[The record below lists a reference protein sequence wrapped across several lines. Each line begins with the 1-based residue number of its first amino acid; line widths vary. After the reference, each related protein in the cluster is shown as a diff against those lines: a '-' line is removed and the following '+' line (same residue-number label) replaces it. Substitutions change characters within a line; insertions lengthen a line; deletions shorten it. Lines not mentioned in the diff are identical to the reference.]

1 MLLRDFIRK
10 SSLLLQEAYPE
21 DEAKALV
28 LGLCRD
34 VLGTE
39 NYTHIVYPDYTVP
52 EAFAPFLEEAVQ
64 RLMNFEPLQYIT
76 GTAEFSGFS
85 FIVRP
90 GVLIPRP
97 ETEELCRMA
106 ISSVRSSGFTAGEM
120 PFRILD
126 LCTGSGCI
134 AWTMALS
141 LPGAEVTGV
150 DISETAIETAAGQP
164 LAVQAAERG
173 TRVPDFV
180 RYDVLS
186 GPSGFPSGDYGLIL
200 SNPPYVMAH
209 EQSLMRRNVV
219 DYEPG
224 LALFVPDSDPLLF
237 YRAIADFAADR
248 LLPGGRC
255 IVEINEALGEEV
267 CSLFRGYGFADVL
280 KSEDF
285 RARDRFVSFIR
296 SR

>member
-1 MLLRDFIRK
+1 MLLRDFVRR

-28 LGLCRD
+28 LRLCRD

-39 NYTHIVYPDYTVP
+39 SYTHIVYPDYKVT
-52 EAFAPFLEEAVQ
+52 EASVPFLEEAVL
-64 RLMNFEPLQYIT
+64 RLKDYEPLQYIT
-76 GTAEFSGFS
+76 GTAEFSGFT
-85 FIVRP
+85 FRVRP

-106 ISSVRSSGFTAGEM
+106 VSSVRSSGFTAGEM

-150 DISETAIETAAGQP
+150 DISDTALETAAGQS
-164 LAVQAAERG
+164 LAGLAAECG
-173 TRVPDFV
+173 AKVPDFV

-186 GPSGFPSGDYGLIL
+186 GPAGFPAGDYCLIL
-200 SNPPYVMAH
+200 SNPPYVMTH
-209 EQSLMRRNVV
+209 EKSLMCRNVL
-219 DYEPG
+219 DYEPE
-224 LALFVPDSDPLLF
+224 LALFVPDGDPLLF
-237 YRAIADFAADR
+237 YRAVADFAADR
-248 LLPGGRC
+248 LLPGGTC
-255 IVEINEALGEEV
+255 IVEINEALGDDV
-267 CSLFRGYGFADVL
+267 CSLFCGYGFAEVR
-280 KSEDF
+280 KSRDF
-285 RARDRFVSFIR
+285 RAKDRFVSFIR
-296 SR
+296 PL